1 MNDLKNLSVIKR
13 AQILLT
19 LIKNHSTVLPIQDFT
34 PEELK
39 LLRNFLEQEIIFLSA
54 RNNGTPMTL
63 AEIKTHLEPA
73 TTYYYQ
79 QDCREPV
86 SACINETCYTSNPAC
101 FSKKMIGQLEV
112 LIQLLQPYFQ
122 DEESADDE

>member
-1 MNDLKNLSVIKR
+1 MNDLKNLSVLKR
-13 AQILLT
+13 ARIILT
-19 LIKNHSTVLPIQDFT
+19 LLENNSSMLPIQDYT

-39 LLRNFLEQEIIFLSA
+39 LLRNFLEQEIIFLSTQ
-54 RNNGTPMTL
+54 RDSTPITL

-101 FSKKMIGQLEV
+101 FSKKMVGQLEV
-112 LIQLLQPYFQ
+112 LIKLLQPYFQ
-122 DEESADDE
+122 DEESAPDE